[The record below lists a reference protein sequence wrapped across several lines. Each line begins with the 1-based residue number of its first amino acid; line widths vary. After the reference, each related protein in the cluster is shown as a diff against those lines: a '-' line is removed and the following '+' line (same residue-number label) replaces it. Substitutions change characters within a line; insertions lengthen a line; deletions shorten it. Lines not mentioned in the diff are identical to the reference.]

1 MTSWNWLY
9 LTDFSSSFKKTYL
22 PEDNPADFS
31 FFFDISGRRTC
42 YLAPERFLAAGEED
56 DGRGVT
62 WAMDIF
68 SVGCVIA
75 ELFVESPI
83 FSLSQLFKYRR
94 GEYNPEKLHLSK
106 IADKDICELIT
117 HMIQVEPEARYS
129 ADEYLNFWK
138 GKAFPEYFYSF
149 LHQYMGT
156 ITDPSSGHAP
166 VLPETTNFGEAD
178 DRVDRI
184 YNDFDKISY
193 FLGYENLQE
202 SRVADSVNTS
212 AVANGMFP
220 LQIDIP
226 NNRHTATARKAR
238 PSDDGTLIFLSLIV
252 ASLRNTARATS
263 RIRACDLMLAFSERI
278 TDEAKLDRVLP
289 FIVVLIA
296 NKSDAVKIAALRSM
310 TQLLATVKIV
320 SPVNANVF
328 TEYIRPRLSGLI
340 YSSSSKTKPA
350 VRATYAACLGSL
362 AHTSLRILDT
372 VQALRADGSVPAVD
386 PEAENGDV
394 VNQNLYDGAKAEIVE
409 HFEAHT
415 KALLTDPDAS
425 VRRAILGSVS
435 SLCVFFGSPKAN
447 DVVLS
452 HLNTYLNDRDWQL
465 KCAFFQTI
473 VGVATFVGSSS
484 FEDFIL
490 PLMVQALTDPEEFVV
505 EKVLSS
511 FASMA
516 TIGLFSR
523 SRTWEMVDLVARF
536 MVHPNIWIREAASN
550 LVSAST
556 KFLSMADTHC
566 LILPLVRPYLRKA
579 TTDLSETALL
589 DASLR
594 PVPRAIFDMAAL
606 WSQKA
611 ERGKFW
617 ALAHKRRTFSFGGPD
632 NAFPTISS
640 KELAPN
646 VLRKLA
652 LNEEDEQWLSR
663 LRNLGMVQEDEMKL
677 LALREYIQ
685 RTTARKPKEP
695 AGGTPSP
702 LKNIV
707 KLQDLELTPQTIFFE
722 DRSKKPDE
730 KRRHSSSNAENGES
744 RSRPHT
750 LADALLE
757 ASATID
763 ETAAP
768 RQRSQTSSSRSKT
781 NGETQGLSIPGG
793 FGHSRRSPSNM
804 PSPLSSSPSTRVG
817 SWDSANPLTAPIRAL
832 DKARLRDDSLTP
844 TTSRRSSFDRMRMKH
859 KSSAISLLNRK
870 DTQKSVAE
878 TGTNETNAVGEVETP
893 LTQDAGEALPLM
905 LREEQRQTPAQRGH
919 TAHTYEGHDPN
930 VLKVLN
936 NLATENYPVDELDF
950 GPMVI
955 PVGRRSS
962 KRIDGIESD
971 TAWRPHGIHVASFGE
986 HTGSIN
992 RVLPAPDHAF
1002 FITASEDG
1010 TVKVWDTLRLERNL
1024 IHRSRQTYKH
1034 AEGTAVTCIT
1044 FVENTHTFVSCAS
1057 DGAVSLVKVDCDYVG
1072 DTTKYGKL
1080 RLKRSYQLPR
1090 NEHAVWCEHFRAD
1103 GKSTLLLATSAS
1115 RVLALDLRTM
1125 QVLYS
1130 FSNPLHQGALTTF
1143 CLDRKHNWLLLGT
1156 AHGVL
1161 SFYDLRFRLGVKS
1174 WCIPGRAPIHRLA
1187 VHPFKGRG
1195 RWVCVAAAD
1204 VSVWDIEKTECREV
1218 FQVAATVAPN
1228 SKDVV
1233 KAFMPQP
1240 VPDTSL
1246 LSPPASPASVTNPS
1260 GAPSPAAPPS
1270 DRSVRAFSLAADT
1283 PANSTD
1289 AARDAKSGYLVT
1301 GGWADRR
1308 VCFWDLGRVEA
1319 SVVVS
1324 GLAADEPQ
1332 PRFTVSHPAPGL
1344 VLNTEKPSGGAG
1356 ARATDEGGK
1365 KGKGGEGK
1373 RKAGGSRVEAMARE
1387 QRALLRNHLDA
1398 VTDVMVLEGG
1408 TPLVVSTDRKGCIFV
1423 HQ

>member
-1 MTSWNWLY
+1 
-9 LTDFSSSFKKTYL
+9 
-22 PEDNPADFS
+22 
-31 FFFDISGRRTC
+31 
-42 YLAPERFLAAGEED
+42 
-56 DGRGVT
+56 
-62 WAMDIF
+62 MDIF

-94 GEYNPEKLHLSK
+94 GEYNPETLHLSK
-106 IADKDICELIT
+106 IEDKDISELII

-156 ITDPSSGHAP
+156 ITDPSSGHAA

-178 DRVDRI
+178 DRIDRI
-184 YNDFDKISY
+184 YNDLDKISY
-193 FLGYENLQE
+193 FLGYDLHE
-202 SRVADSVNTS
+202 SEAADSINTTT
-212 AVANGMFP
+212 AANGVFP

-226 NNRHTATARKAR
+226 NNRHTITARKAR
-238 PSDDGTLIFLSLIV
+238 KSDDGTLIFLSLIV

-289 FIVVLIA
+289 FIVILIGG
-296 NKSDAVKIAALRSM
+296 KSDAVKIAALRSM
-310 TQLLATVKIV
+310 TQLLEMVKTV

-328 TEYIRPRLSGLI
+328 TEYVRPRLSGLI
-340 YSSSSKTKPA
+340 YNSNSKTKAA
-350 VRATYAACLGSL
+350 VRATYAVCLGSL

-372 VQALRADGSVPAVD
+372 VQALRADGSVPTVD

-452 HLNTYLNDRDWQL
+452 HLNTYLNDLDWQL

-505 EKVLSS
+505 ENVLSS
-511 FASMA
+511 FANMA
-516 TIGLFSR
+516 GLGLFSR

-536 MVHPNIWIREAASN
+536 MVHPNIWIREAASSF
-550 LVSAST
+550 VSAST
-556 KFLSMADTHC
+556 KFLSVADTHTI
-566 LILPLVRPYLRKA
+566 ILPLIRSYLRKA
-579 TTDLSETALL
+579 TTDFTVTALL
-589 DASLR
+589 DALLR
-594 PVPRAIFDMAAL
+594 PLPRTIFDMAVL

-617 ALAHKRRTFSFGGPD
+617 ALSHKRRTFSFGGPD

-640 KELAPN
+640 KELTLN
-646 VLRKLA
+646 VLRKLS

-663 LRNLGMVQEDEMKL
+663 LRNLGMVQEDDMKL

-685 RTTARKPKEP
+685 RTTSKKPKEP

-707 KLQDLELTPQTIFFE
+707 KLQDLEITPQTIFFE

-730 KRRHSSSNAENGES
+730 KRRHSSSSGKTSES
-744 RSRPHT
+744 RSKPHT

-757 ASATID
+757 ASTTID
-763 ETAAP
+763 NASAP
-768 RQRSQTSSSRSKT
+768 RQRSQTRGSQSKA
-781 NGETQGLSIPGG
+781 NGETHALAIPSGLGQHRLS
-793 FGHSRRSPSNM
+793 SSNL
-804 PSPLSSSPSTRVG
+804 PSPLSSSPSTRVS
-817 SWDSANPLTAPIRAL
+817 SWDNKNPQTAPIRAL
-832 DKARLRDDSLTP
+832 DKARRRDDSLTP
-844 TTSRRSSFDRMRMKH
+844 GTSRRSSFDRIKMKH
-859 KSSAISLLNRK
+859 KSSAINLLNRK
-870 DTQKSVAE
+870 DTQKSLAE
-878 TGTNETNAVGEVETP
+878 IGTNETYAVGEVETP
-893 LTQDAGEALPLM
+893 LAQEAGDTLPSMLQEDHKQASTQQE
-905 LREEQRQTPAQRGH
+905 R

-955 PVGRRSS
+955 PIGRRSS
-962 KRIDGIESD
+962 KRLEGSEADVP
-971 TAWRPHGIHVASFGE
+971 WRPHGIHVATFSE
-986 HTGSIN
+986 HTSAIN
-992 RVLPAPDHAF
+992 RVLAAPDHAF
-1002 FITASEDG
+1002 FITASDDG
-1010 TVKVWDTLRLERNL
+1010 TVKIWDTLRLERNL

-1115 RVLALDLRTM
+1115 RVLAIDLRTM

-1130 FSNPLHQGALTTF
+1130 FSNPLHQGAPTTF

-1156 AHGVL
+1156 NHGVL

-1174 WCIPGRAPIHRLA
+1174 WCLPGRTPIYRLA

-1195 RWVCVAAAD
+1195 RWVVISSAD
-1204 VSVWDIEKTECREV
+1204 VSIWDIEKTECREV
-1218 FQVAATVAPN
+1218 FQSAATASSN

-1233 KAFMPQP
+1233 KAFMPQS
-1240 VPDTSL
+1240 VPDTGL
-1246 LSPPASPASVTNPS
+1246 LSPPASPSSLTNPS

-1270 DRSVRAFSLAADT
+1270 DRSVRAFAIAADT
-1283 PANSTD
+1283 PATSTD
-1289 AARDAKSGYLVT
+1289 AARDAKSGYLIT

-1308 VCFWDLGRVEA
+1308 VLFWDLGRIELSA
-1319 SVVVS
+1319 VVS
-1324 GLAADEPQ
+1324 GLAADEAQ
-1332 PRFTVSHPAPGL
+1332 PRFDTSHPAPGL
-1344 VLNTEKPSGGAG
+1344 VLNTEKPAVGAG
-1356 ARATDEGGK
+1356 GRGGDEGGK
-1365 KGKGGEGK
+1365 KGRSGEGK
-1373 RKAGGSRVEAMARE
+1373 RKAGESRVTAMAKE
-1387 QRALLRNHLDA
+1387 QRQLLRNHLDA
-1398 VTDVMVLEGG
+1398 VTDVVVLEGG
-1408 TPLVVSTDRKGCIFV
+1408 VPLVLSTDRQGCIFV